1 MSIENVPTPTRV
13 LSDDPVL
20 IAWRR
25 DTSAANSRWA
35 ANWAESTNA
44 LSSRAKNRSF
54 PSAQVGAKLVG
65 IVDGASVGLRVGCRV
80 GLAVGP
86 TVASQHV
93 TGQIA
98 DISAAVLGAVH
109 QPRLRNSWHGVPCMS
124 SPAHEGAA
132 VGADETGEAVG
143 PDVVGVVVGIEVGWC
158 VQPEQVTTQTSRHWL
173 FNGSLQSV
181 LALEIMYI
189 PAQYAA
195 DSVSW

>member
-1 MSIENVPTPTRV
+1 M
-13 LSDDPVL
+13 
-20 IAWRR
+20 
-25 DTSAANSRWA
+25 
-35 ANWAESTNA
+35 
-44 LSSRAKNRSF
+44 
-54 PSAQVGAKLVG
+54 
-65 IVDGASVGLRVGCRV
+65 
-80 GLAVGP
+80 AVGP
-86 TVASQHV
+86 AVAWQHV
-93 TGQIA
+93 LGQSTA
-98 DISAAVLGAVH
+98 ISASVVGSTH
-109 QPRLRNSWHGVPCMS
+109 QPRSRNSWHGVPCMS